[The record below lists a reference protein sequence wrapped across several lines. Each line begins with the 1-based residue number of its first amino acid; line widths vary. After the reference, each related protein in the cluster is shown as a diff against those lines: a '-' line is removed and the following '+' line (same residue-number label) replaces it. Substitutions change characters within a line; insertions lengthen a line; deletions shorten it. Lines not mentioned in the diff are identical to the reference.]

1 MKKDKEISLVEVFAG
16 TAVQANL
23 VKSLLENAEI
33 EVFLQD
39 EFSGTLYPWHTT
51 PGGVGAVKV
60 FVSSVDHEKARIVVT
75 EYESN
80 LRRNGIIHNKSK
92 DRFDNG

>member
-1 MKKDKEISLVEVFAG
+1 MKTDKEINPLEVFAG

-33 EVFLQD
+33 EAYLKD
-39 EFSGTLYPWHTT
+39 EFTGVLYPWHTS

-60 FVSSVDHEKARIVVT
+60 LVSSIDQEKARIVVA

-80 LRRNGIIHNKSK
+80 VKNL
-92 DRFDNG
+92 

>member
-1 MKKDKEISLVEVFAG
+1 MKTDTENNPVEVFAG
-16 TAVQANL
+16 TAVQATL

-33 EVFLQD
+33 DAYLKD
-39 EFSGTLYPWHTT
+39 EFTGTLYPWHTT

-60 FVSSVDHEKARIVVT
+60 FVSSLDHEKARIVVD

-80 LRRNGIIHNKSK
+80 TNP
-92 DRFDNG
+92 

>member
-1 MKKDKEISLVEVFAG
+1 MKKENEIEPFEIFAG

-33 EVFLQD
+33 NAYLKD
-39 EFSGTLYPWHTT
+39 EFTGVLYPWHTS

-60 FVSSVDHEKARIVVT
+60 LVSSADQEKARMVVD
-75 EYESN
+75 EYLSN
-80 LRRNGIIHNKSK
+80 LEK
-92 DRFDNG
+92 DM

>member
-1 MKKDKEISLVEVFAG
+1 MKTDNRIEPVEVFAG
-16 TAVQANL
+16 TAVQATL

-33 EVFLQD
+33 AAYLKD

-51 PGGVGAVKV
+51 PGGIGAVKV
-60 FVSSVDHEKARIVVT
+60 FVSSVDHEKARIVVD

-80 LRRNGIIHNKSK
+80 MKK
-92 DRFDNG
+92 D

>member
-1 MKKDKEISLVEVFAG
+1 MKKENEIVPVEVFAG
-16 TAVQANL
+16 TAVQASL

-33 EVFLQD
+33 EAYLKD
-39 EFSGTLYPWHTT
+39 EFTGVLYPWHTS

-60 FVSSVDHEKARIVVT
+60 FVSSVDHEKAILVVD

-80 LRRNGIIHNKSK
+80 VGK
-92 DRFDNG
+92 

>member
-1 MKKDKEISLVEVFAG
+1 MDTENEVEPVEVFAG
-16 TAVQANL
+16 TAMQASI

-33 EVFLQD
+33 EAYLKD
-39 EFSGTLYPWHTT
+39 EFTGVLYPWHTT

-60 FVSSVDHEKARIVVT
+60 FVSSVDQEKARMVVD

-80 LRRNGIIHNKSK
+80 LKR
-92 DRFDNG
+92 D

>member
-1 MKKDKEISLVEVFAG
+1 MKNENSIEPVEVFAG
-16 TAVQANL
+16 TAVQASM

-33 EVFLQD
+33 EAYLKD
-39 EFSGTLYPWHTT
+39 EFTGVLYPWHTS

-60 FVSSVDHEKARIVVT
+60 FVSSVDLEKAMMVVE

-80 LRRNGIIHNKSK
+80 VQ
-92 DRFDNG
+92 

>member
-1 MKKDKEISLVEVFAG
+1 MKADKEINPVEVFAG
-16 TAVQANL
+16 TAVQATL

-33 EVFLQD
+33 EAYLKD
-39 EFSGTLYPWHTT
+39 EFTGTLYPWHTT

-60 FVSSVDHEKARIVVT
+60 FVSSADHEKARIVVD

-80 LRRNGIIHNKSK
+80 TLP
-92 DRFDNG
+92 

>member
-1 MKKDKEISLVEVFAG
+1 MIKDNEISPVEVFAG
-16 TAVQANL
+16 TAVQATL

-33 EVFLQD
+33 DAYLKD
-39 EFSGTLYPWHTT
+39 EFTGTLYPWHTT

-60 FVSSVDHEKARIVVT
+60 FVSSVDHEKARIVVA

-80 LRRNGIIHNKSK
+80 TQA
-92 DRFDNG
+92 